1 MLQRKRTRSL
11 RRNRRQVSLH
21 AILLAGVIPGTLHA
35 DHPNTIALELLPP
48 LPVQIGSL
56 QADTVSDRRINGVT
70 KNPFCQPLHPAITLV
85 SGQNVAEATLDG
97 PRSGMR
103 LVPLSLPQQNV
114 EVILPT
120 AAHEQ
125 PGEQG
130 QVGAPSAKGN
140 SEASSVNV
148 ADSRRLVPSEE
159 RIETPGSISFSFSD
173 GGPDQS
179 HHGEASFIMSDIG
192 IDLTDVDSAS
202 MTGLP
207 QPVDLDDVDRPAKVP
222 ASHLLQPGNV
232 TELKEL
238 DAHSSVPGVIRD
250 NELATAFDPST
261 EELPPDAS
269 PSRRLTG
276 ASKSGERPVDH
287 ESTVAGDERPL
298 DSVENV
304 HAGFDVP
311 PVVVGANVK
320 LDLTAELVAPARGVV
335 LDAREPVK
343 QIEMG
348 QDQGSPQHQKADVS
362 HSDTPATIEYSEPVV
377 GTASPIG
384 GVFDTEAVGDATVR
398 VAPARV
404 QAVRSERPIQSFAI
418 DNDAICQVIAISGHE
433 LRVVGQHQGDAK
445 LAVWL
450 ESEGKVQP
458 HIYAVKVTADVG
470 HQQSGLQSTAD
481 RLTKVIATSFPT
493 SQVQVVVHQE
503 KLVLQGMA
511 VNNEQARNVL
521 RLVRQACLVPVID
534 QLRAP

>member
-21 AILLAGVIPGTLHA
+21 AILLAGLIPGTLQA
-35 DHPNTIALELLPP
+35 DHPNTIALQLLPP

-56 QADTVSDRRINGVT
+56 QADSVSQVRVNGVV

-85 SGQNVAEATLDG
+85 SGQDVAGATLDG
-97 PRSGMR
+97 PSSEMR
-103 LVPLSLPQQNV
+103 LVPLSLPEQNV
-114 EVILPT
+114 EVALPV
-120 AAHEQ
+120 AANEQ

-130 QVGAPSAKGN
+130 QVGTQSEKGH
-140 SEASSVNV
+140 SEASGLNV
-148 ADSRRLVPSEE
+148 ADSRRSVSGEE
-159 RIETPGSISFSFSD
+159 LMETPGSISFSFSD
-173 GGPDQS
+173 DGPDQNHS
-179 HHGEASFIMSDIG
+179 EEASFIMSDVG
-192 IDLTDVDSAS
+192 IDPAGEDSGS
-202 MTGLP
+202 LTGLP
-207 QPVDLDDVDRPAKVP
+207 QPVNLDDVDGPASVP
-222 ASHLLQPGNV
+222 PSHLLQPGNV

-238 DAHSSVPGVIRD
+238 DAHSSVPGIIRD

-261 EELPPDAS
+261 EQFPPAS
-269 PSRRLTG
+269 PLSQRLTG
-276 ASKSGERPVDH
+276 PRKSSERPVDDD
-287 ESTVAGDERPL
+287 STVARDDRPL

-304 HAGFDVP
+304 HAGFEVP

-335 LDAREPVK
+335 LDAREPDR
-343 QIEMG
+343 QIEMW
-348 QDQGSPQHQKADVS
+348 QDQGSSEHQKTAVS
-362 HSDTPATIEYSEPVV
+362 HSDTPATIGYSEPVV

-384 GVFDTEAVGDATVR
+384 GVFDTELVGNATVR

-404 QAVRSERPIQSFAI
+404 QSVRSERPIQSFAI

-450 ESEGKVQP
+450 ESEGKVQA

-493 SQVQVVVHQE
+493 SQVEVVVRQE
-503 KLVLQGMA
+503 KLVLQGLA
-511 VNNEQARNVL
+511 VDNEQARAVL

-534 QLRAP
+534 QLRAR